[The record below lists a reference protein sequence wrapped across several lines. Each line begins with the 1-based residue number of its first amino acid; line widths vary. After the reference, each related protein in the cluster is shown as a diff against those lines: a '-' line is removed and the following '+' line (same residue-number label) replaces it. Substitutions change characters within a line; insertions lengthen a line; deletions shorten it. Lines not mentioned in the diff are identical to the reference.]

1 MGALI
6 ARTILANTTAKILC
20 VCYTNHAL
28 DQFLED
34 LLDKGIDSIVRIGD
48 DMFSA
53 MSSGL
58 CTVVDRLVSSCCT
71 CSLVS

>member
-34 LLDKGIDSIVRIGD
+34 LLEKGIDSIARIGN
-48 DMFSA
+48 
-53 MSSGL
+53 
-58 CTVVDRLVSSCCT
+58 
-71 CSLVS
+71 